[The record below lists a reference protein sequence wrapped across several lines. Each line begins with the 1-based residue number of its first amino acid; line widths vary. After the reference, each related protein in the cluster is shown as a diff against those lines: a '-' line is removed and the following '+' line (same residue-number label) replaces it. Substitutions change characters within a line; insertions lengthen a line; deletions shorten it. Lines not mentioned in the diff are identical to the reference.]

1 MATAEL
7 HVDSNQYTLPV
18 VKASAGPDGIVVSK
32 LRNDG
37 WVTLDPGFL
46 TTAQCESKITF
57 IDGNRSILR
66 YRGYPIEQLC
76 EHSDFLEVAWLLRHG
91 DLPTQAEYDRFCS
104 DINHKT
110 MVGEDFRTFMGSF
123 PRAAHPMSV
132 LAAAVNALAA
142 FYPDTRHHRLR
153 PAG

>member
-91 DLPTQAEYDRFCS
+91 RRRRNTTGF
-104 DINHKT
+104 
-110 MVGEDFRTFMGSF
+110 
-123 PRAAHPMSV
+123 AATST
-132 LAAAVNALAA
+132 
-142 FYPDTRHHRLR
+142 TRPWWARISAR
-153 PAG
+153 SWARSPVPPIR

>member
-46 TTAQCESKITF
+46 TTAQCESKIT
-57 IDGNRSILR
+57 S
-66 YRGYPIEQLC
+66 
-76 EHSDFLEVAWLLRHG
+76 
-91 DLPTQAEYDRFCS
+91 
-104 DINHKT
+104 
-110 MVGEDFRTFMGSF
+110 
-123 PRAAHPMSV
+123 
-132 LAAAVNALAA
+132 
-142 FYPDTRHHRLR
+142 
-153 PAG
+153 

>member
-76 EHSDFLEVAWLLRHG
+76 EHSDFL
-91 DLPTQAEYDRFCS
+91 
-104 DINHKT
+104 
-110 MVGEDFRTFMGSF
+110 
-123 PRAAHPMSV
+123 
-132 LAAAVNALAA
+132 
-142 FYPDTRHHRLR
+142 
-153 PAG
+153 

>member
-57 IDGNRSILR
+57 IDGNWSILR
-66 YRGYPIEQLC
+66 YRGYPIE
-76 EHSDFLEVAWLLRHG
+76 
-91 DLPTQAEYDRFCS
+91 
-104 DINHKT
+104 
-110 MVGEDFRTFMGSF
+110 
-123 PRAAHPMSV
+123 
-132 LAAAVNALAA
+132 
-142 FYPDTRHHRLR
+142 
-153 PAG
+153 

>member
-46 TTAQCESKITF
+46 TTAPAAEAKPNAREAT
-57 IDGNRSILR
+57 RT
-66 YRGYPIEQLC
+66 
-76 EHSDFLEVAWLLRHG
+76 A
-91 DLPTQAEYDRFCS
+91 QAAPEKR
-104 DINHKT
+104 
-110 MVGEDFRTFMGSF
+110 R
-123 PRAAHPMSV
+123 
-132 LAAAVNALAA
+132 
-142 FYPDTRHHRLR
+142 
-153 PAG
+153 